1 MILVAKRHFR
11 AGFVLGLAAALGAPL
26 PAPAQEGLANAP
38 EPTHAV
44 KAPVLPGE
52 LPEKPSQPPA
62 FTIAVEALGF
72 SAPGPLYLGQRASFV
87 SLDFLDEN
95 RLLFTFRVPGLIRRE
110 AGENDAR
117 EIRAVVLT
125 LPAGTVEAEALWTV
139 HDRARYLWMLSDGHF
154 LLRDR
159 ENLELG
165 DATLVLKPYLRFP
178 GPLVWLEM
186 DPLQKYLVTD
196 SREPAAAAGKPG
208 EVPTPE
214 TAKASIDVDGQ
225 KPNGHPSDKDLSP
238 GSPVRHPSDQDL
250 SPGTPVRDAD
260 LAVRILRR
268 DTGQVMLVSRS
279 PSTVHLP
286 VNSDGYLES
295 QRARGDT
302 WLLHLNFFSGG
313 SRILGQV
320 DSTCSPLFDFLSQR
334 EVLVT
339 TCSPTGAGKLVAMG
353 TDGRRLWEAQ
363 TPEATIW
370 PLVVRAPDGSRLAR
384 EALAVSHPV
393 SAGASLSPEEIKGQL
408 VEVLNA
414 ADGKVALET
423 AASPVLDGGGN
434 VAISPSGR
442 RVAVLAGGGLQV
454 FELPPPPPLPEPAIL
469 APAARPPGR

>member
-1 MILVAKRHFR
+1 MGL
-11 AGFVLGLAAALGAPL
+11 VLGLAATLGAPW
-26 PAPAQEGLANAP
+26 PAPAQESLANAP
-38 EPTHAV
+38 EPTRAV
-44 KAPVLPGE
+44 KAPMLPGG

-87 SLDFLDEN
+87 SLDFLNEN

-110 AGENDAR
+110 AGENDTR

-139 HDRARYLWMLSDGHF
+139 HDRARYLWMLNDGHF

-159 ENLELG
+159 ENLEVG
-165 DATLVLKPYLRFP
+165 DATLVLKPFLRFP
-178 GPLVWLEM
+178 GPLLWLEM

-214 TAKASIDVDGQ
+214 SARAIINVDGQ
-225 KPNGHPSDKDLSP
+225 RPDGHSSDQKLPP
-238 GSPVRHPSDQDL
+238 GSPVRE
-250 SPGTPVRDAD
+250 AE
-260 LAVRILRR
+260 LAVRILQR
-268 DTGQVMLVSRS
+268 DSGQVMLVSRS
-279 PSTVHLP
+279 PSLVHLP
-286 VNSDGYLES
+286 INSDGYLES
-295 QRARGDT
+295 LRARGDA
-302 WLLHLNFFSGG
+302 WLMNLNYFSGG

-320 DSTCSPLFDFLSQR
+320 ESACSPLLDFLSQR
-334 EVLVT
+334 ELLVT

-353 TDGRRLWEAQ
+353 TDGHRLWEAQ
-363 TPEATIW
+363 TPDATIW
-370 PLVVRAPDGSRLAR
+370 PLVVREPDGSRLAR

-393 SAGASLSPEEIKGQL
+393 RAGASLSPEEIKGQQ

-442 RVAVLAGGGLQV
+442 RVAVLADGVIQV
-454 FELPPPPPLPEPAIL
+454 FELPPPPPLPEPAIIT
-469 APAARPPGR
+469 PAAHLPGR

>member
-1 MILVAKRHFR
+1 MILVAKRLFR
-11 AGFVLGLAAALGAPL
+11 AGIVLGLAAALGAL
-26 PAPAQEGLANAP
+26 SPALAQESLADAP

-52 LPEKPSQPPA
+52 LPEKPSQPPT
-62 FTIAVEALGF
+62 FTVAVEALGF

-117 EIRAVVLT
+117 EIRAVVLA

-139 HDRARYLWMLSDGHF
+139 HDRARYLWMLNDGHF
-154 LLRDR
+154 LLRDQ

-178 GPLVWLEM
+178 GPLLWLEM

-196 SREPAAAAGKPG
+196 SREPASAANKPG

-214 TAKASIDVDGQ
+214 TAQANIDVDGQ
-225 KPNGHPSDKDLSP
+225 TSNGHP
-238 GSPVRHPSDQDL
+238 GDQDL
-250 SPGTPVRDAD
+250 SPGIPVRDAD

-268 DTGQVMLVSRS
+268 DSGQEMLVSRS

-286 VNSDGYLES
+286 INSDGYLES
-295 QRARGDT
+295 LRARGDT
-302 WLLHLNFFSGG
+302 WLLNLNFFSGG
-313 SRILGQV
+313 SRILGQM
-320 DSTCSPLFDFLSQR
+320 DSSCSPLFDFLSQR

-423 AASPVLDGGGN
+423 AASPDLDGGGN

-442 RVAVLAGGGLQV
+442 RVAVLSSGGIQV
-454 FELPPPPPLPEPAIL
+454 FELPQPPTLPAPAIL
-469 APAARPPGR
+469 APAARPPDR